1 MTPLSFL
8 QIERFEAQ
16 GYLVLSDVVAA
27 AQLLDLR
34 HALEEEE
41 STETESPYG
50 ILCHNTWKKR
60 SAVQRLIPQL
70 GKLAMTLLRTQRVW
84 LFQDSVIWKTPRT
97 QQDIAWHQDY
107 SYWPLDRPEGI
118 VLWTALDAVQ
128 EDGGCIEVLPGSQR
142 QGERAP
148 TDFSRAGQHSLD
160 SSLPS
165 PELEGAEQRI
175 RIPVSAGSVIAM
187 SPLLLHR
194 SGANLTKQH
203 RRAIAMTFI
212 TESVCWNT
220 EHAPHPYP
228 VFNSVQSGTPPRGND
243 FPEVTL

>member
-1 MTPLSFL
+1 MHRSSAWFSETG
-8 QIERFEAQ
+8 R
-16 GYLVLSDVVAA
+16 AA
-27 AQLLDLR
+27 
-34 HALEEEE
+34 
-41 STETESPYG
+41 
-50 ILCHNTWKKR
+50 
-60 SAVQRLIPQL
+60 
-70 GKLAMTLLRTQRVW
+70 
-84 LFQDSVIWKTPRT
+84 
-97 QQDIAWHQDY
+97 
-107 SYWPLDRPEGI
+107 
-118 VLWTALDAVQ
+118 
-128 EDGGCIEVLPGSQR
+128 R
-142 QGERAP
+142 Q
-148 TDFSRAGQHSLD
+148 FYRAGQQAD

-165 PELEGAEQRI
+165 PELKGAEQRI